1 MTRVQFH
8 LKNLSLGLAS
18 AVLLGAA
25 FLPGS
30 AVQAQTVL
38 DEQGSLR
45 PSQDEYKFTG
55 EAGQV
60 LSISMVSADFDTVL
74 TLISPTG
81 EEVAFN
87 DDFGR
92 SLNSTIVTTIPADG
106 EYTVIAKSFSGQGGD
121 YTLSVRPATE
131 YEQAYSEGLTYSMDG
146 QFDQA
151 IAAYTR
157 AIEVDADQPAAYMDR
172 AEARWSQVYAA
183 QGLTEGEEPQAP
195 TGEAR
200 DAIVADYTRAAELY
214 EQQGETD
221 LVQSLREQITFLESQ
236 P

>member
-1 MTRVQFH
+1 MTRFQFRFR
-8 LKNLSLGLAS
+8 NLSLGLAS
-18 AVLLGAA
+18 AVLLGAG
-25 FLPGS
+25 FLPSS
-30 AVQAQTVL
+30 AAQAQTVL
-38 DEQGSLR
+38 DEQGNLR

-55 EAGQV
+55 EAGQI
-60 LSISMVSADFDTVL
+60 LSISMTSADFDTVL
-74 TLISPTG
+74 TLLSPTG

-92 SLNSTIVTTIPADG
+92 SLNSTIVATIPADG

-121 YTLSVRPATE
+121 YTLSVRPATD
-131 YEQAYSEGLTYSMDG
+131 YEQAYNEGLTYSTDG
-146 QFDQA
+146 KFEEA
-151 IAAYTR
+151 IDAYSR
-157 AIEVDADQPAAYMDR
+157 AIEIDADQPAAHMDR

-183 QGLTEGEEPQAP
+183 QELTEGEEPVAP
-195 TGEAR
+195 SGEER